1 MGFRSDSH
9 IFQYMVYRQVRNQI
23 IATALW
29 QIWHKAVS
37 FFTVYLSFYPR
48 CFQTVDLMLCSCFM
62 ILINNSITRRSITI
76 AIIIIINFDFKATKC
91 KRIKMYIPMCIKYWS
106 FQMFVSLNHCL
117 KYTVNN
123 KNTSILPSTSIGQG
137 EYIAFDFALC
147 YISHLSFTSCDLC
160 LV

>member
-1 MGFRSDSH
+1 
-9 IFQYMVYRQVRNQI
+9 MVYCQVRYKI

-37 FFTVYLSFYPR
+37 FFTVCLSFYPR

-62 ILINNSITRRSITI
+62 IFINNSITRRGITI

-91 KRIKMYIPMCIKYWS
+91 RLIKMYIPMYIKYWS
-106 FQMFVSLNHCL
+106 FQIFVSLNHCPQ
-117 KYTVNN
+117 YTVNN

-137 EYIAFDFALC
+137 EYIAFDFASC
-147 YISHLSFTSCDLC
+147 YISHFSFISCDLC